1 MIRASRRLSQ
11 KVHED
16 PQFPLPKKTAAGGA
30 SVFKTCLEIR
40 KRRGQKPLMPTARQT
55 ILVVEDEAA
64 IAETIT
70 YALQTEGFTAVWKTT
85 GRDALAVLA
94 QQSVALVVLDV
105 GLPDMSGF
113 DVCREIQKRGAVP
126 VIFLTARSGEVDKIV
141 GLELGA
147 DDYLAKPF
155 SPRELT
161 ARVRAVLR
169 RANGHGAGGSKKSGA
184 WQHDEARCRI
194 SYQGKPLDLTRNEY
208 RLLGALLAAPGRV
221 FNRDQLMAAAWD
233 DPGAAMDRTVDAHV
247 KTLRAKLR
255 EVAPDSDPIQTH
267 RGLGYS
273 LREEN

>member
-1 MIRASRRLSQ
+1 MSLSRQ
-11 KVHED
+11 V
-16 PQFPLPKKTAAGGA
+16 
-30 SVFKTCLEIR
+30 
-40 KRRGQKPLMPTARQT
+40 

-70 YALQTEGFTAVWKTT
+70 YALQTEGFAPLWKTT
-85 GRDALAVLA
+85 GREALAALTA
-94 QQSVALVVLDV
+94 QPVALVILDV

-113 DVCREIQKRGAVP
+113 DVCREIQRRGATP
-126 VIFLTARSGEVDKIV
+126 VIFLTARSSEVDKIV

-169 RANGHGAGGSKKSGA
+169 RSNPDGVGAGAVVLAEWS
-184 WQHDEARCRI
+184 HDEARCRI
-194 SYQGKPLDLTRNEY
+194 SFQGSTLDLTRNEY
-208 RLLGALLAAPGRV
+208 RLLGALLASPGRV
-221 FNRDQLMAAAWD
+221 FNRDQLMTAAWD
-233 DPGAAMDRTVDAHV
+233 DPGAALDRTVDAHI

-255 EVAPDSDPIQTH
+255 AVAPNADPIETH

-273 LREEN
+273 LREI